1 MRRFGQALGLRA
13 ERLAEYKRY
22 HERIWPEIRDA
33 LARAGITN
41 YSIYHFRGQL
51 FGYYEYTGPDEDYEA
66 RMQTLAAA
74 PRMREWWDIME
85 PMQAPLEGRKPGAW
99 WAEMEEVYHLD

>member
-1 MRRFGQALGLRA
+1 MKRFGQVLGLRP
-13 ERLAEYKRY
+13 ERLAEYKRH
-22 HERIWPEIRDA
+22 HERIWPEIADA
-33 LARAGITN
+33 LAQAGITN
-41 YSIYHFRGQL
+41 YSIYHFHGQL

-85 PMQAPLEGRKPGAW
+85 PMQAPLEGRKLGAW
-99 WAEMEEVYHLD
+99 WAEMEEVFHLD